1 MSEATQATELRTKL
15 ADAIRQFPFDN
26 YGLDDIS
33 YLLEEDPETQEWV
46 PALADAILPVV
57 HRLEAEISA
66 ARKYA
71 AEMRDFCSPHGV
83 SVHYADQLVEA
94 MDRARGAAT

>member
-1 MSEATQATELRTKL
+1 VSEATQATELPARV
-15 ADAIRQFPFDN
+15 ADAIRSFPFDN
-26 YGLDDIS
+26 YGLDDLS
-33 YLLEEDPETQEWV
+33 YLLEAEPDTQEWV
-46 PALADAILPVV
+46 TALAAAILPLV
-57 HRLEAEISA
+57 RPLEEEVAA

-94 MDRARGAAT
+94 MDRAREGRL

>member
-1 MSEATQATELRTKL
+1 MSEATQATELRARL
-15 ADAIRQFPFDN
+15 ADVIRQFPFDN
-26 YGLDDIS
+26 YGLDEVS
-33 YLLEEDPETQEWV
+33 YLLEADPETQEWV
-46 PALADAILPVV
+46 PALAGAILPVMQ
-57 HRLEAEISA
+57 RLEAEISA

-94 MDRARGAAT
+94 MDRARETS

>member
-1 MSEATQATELRTKL
+1 MSEATQATELRTRL
-15 ADAIRQFPFDN
+15 TDTIREFPFDN

-33 YLLEEDPETQEWV
+33 YLLEENPETQEWV

-57 HRLEAEISA
+57 QRLEAEVSA
-66 ARKYA
+66 ARKFA
-71 AEMRDFCSPHGV
+71 EEMRSFCSPHGV

-94 MDRARGAAT
+94 MDRAKGATA